1 MAIQGALI
9 GLRKRGTF
17 NVEIKLE
24 GEWPKYRQLVNSNN
38 LLLAAAAIAGQ
49 RSFAEKYKKEVKRN
63 ILTGGKKF
71 GYPPLSEGYKKFKE
85 RYGGRGTPLVWS
97 KTFYNS
103 VKVIKNKAGTFF
115 GVGIP
120 KGIKRPSYHP
130 SDNNRLTVSE
140 YANVLEHGSFPI
152 YPRPVFKDTF
162 KDMGG
167 KKAIRTFIEI
177 AIIKNYYMR
186 GFRVNR
192 I

>member
-1 MAIQGALI
+1 MIRGASH

-17 NVEIKLE
+17 NVGIKLE
-24 GEWPKYRQLVNSNN
+24 GEWHKYRELANNNN

-49 RSFAEKYKKEVKRN
+49 RSFAKKYQKEVKRN

-71 GYPPLSEGYKKFKE
+71 GYPPLSEGYKKFKA
-85 RYGGRGTPLVWS
+85 RYGGRETALVWS

-103 VKVIKNKAGTFF
+103 VKIIKNKAGTFF

-120 KGIKRPSYHP
+120 KGIKRPRYHP

-140 YANVLEHGSFPI
+140 YANVLEHGSFPV

-162 KDMGG
+162 RDVGG
-167 KKAIRTFIEI
+167 KNAIRTFIEM
-177 AIIKNYYMR
+177 AIIKRYFQS
-186 GFRVNR
+186 GFRVSR